1 MTKGGKRVTPILK
14 NGSPNGFN
22 FVQNVALG
30 GEHVTLIDNAGN
42 EIIIGGGGGEID
54 LTNYYTKT
62 ESDSIFEEISDIYD
76 ADLPTFWLTT
86 ETILNFTDFAVPE
99 LAPNGHFTLSTSANQ
114 FTINSSGWYRIG
126 FFTTASHSNAANTN
140 LTVRLKQNTISHT
153 FTATLSGAN
162 NSTMSYGR
170 EKLFYFTAGD
180 LISLTTQANQANT
193 TNGRCQ
199 FTIESVRIDN

>member
-1 MTKGGKRVTPILK
+1 MIKGGKKITPIK
-14 NGSPNGFN
+14 IDGSPNGWVFTGE
-22 FVQNVALG
+22 AKG
-30 GEHVTLIDNAGN
+30 GERVTLVDDTGAPIT
-42 EIIIGGGGGEID
+42 IGGESGD

-114 FTINSSGWYRIG
+114 FTINSSGWYKIG

-140 LTVRLKQNTISHT
+140 LTVRLKQNTILHT
-153 FTATLSGAN
+153 FTATLSGGN

-180 LISLTTQANQANT
+180 LISLTTQANQENT